1 MSLPYRERLRF
12 AWEITWPMALIDAAF
27 VLLIHGLLDVQ
38 GETADS
44 IWAVAGFFAISP
56 WIIRRGVGLPY
67 GGWSFEV
74 VRRTGRDST
83 LRYQESLKV
92 MWLLAW
98 RTLALSLAAL
108 LVLSLLLSALRLN
121 YRINTDSALWNN
133 LGLSLTD
140 AISSLVL
147 TPVLIPGVLRKRY
160 RGFHLELIEKP
171 APVPGT
177 HRRQKL

>member
-1 MSLPYRERLRF
+1 
-12 AWEITWPMALIDAAF
+12 
-27 VLLIHGLLDVQ
+27 
-38 GETADS
+38 
-44 IWAVAGFFAISP
+44 
-56 WIIRRGVGLPY
+56 
-67 GGWSFEV
+67 
-74 VRRTGRDST
+74 
-83 LRYQESLKV
+83 
-92 MWLLAW
+92 
-98 RTLALSLAAL
+98 
-108 LVLSLLLSALRLN
+108 LN